1 VRIIATLLA
10 LIIVGFLISKQL
22 GSGSVQQK
30 QETHA
35 VSDLGAPKVPA
46 NPNEVKQ
53 FGTQMNSYMKEES
66 EKRAAAIE
74 DAESY

>member
-1 VRIIATLLA
+1 MRVIATLLA
-10 LIIVGFLISKQL
+10 LLIVGFLIYKQL

-30 QETHA
+30 QETNA
-35 VSDLGAPKVPA
+35 VSDVGGPQVPT

-53 FGTQMNSYMKEES
+53 FGAQMNSYMKEEA

-74 DAESY
+74 NAESY

>member
-10 LIIVGFLISKQL
+10 LLIVGFLIYKQL

-35 VSDLGAPKVPA
+35 VSGMGVPQVPT
-46 NPNEVKQ
+46 NPNEIEQ
-53 FGTQMNSYMKEES
+53 FGTQMDSYMKEEA
-66 EKRAAAIE
+66 EKRAAAIK